1 MIPIKKVEDII
12 RVRDELYE
20 VQKKIE
26 YLRRELDGAAAEIV
40 GFLKD
45 NGYLKTKD

>member
-1 MIPIKKVEDII
+1 MIKRIEDII

-20 VQKKIE
+20 VQKKIDH
-26 YLRRELDGAAAEIV
+26 LRRELDGAASEII

-45 NGYLKTKD
+45 NGHLESN